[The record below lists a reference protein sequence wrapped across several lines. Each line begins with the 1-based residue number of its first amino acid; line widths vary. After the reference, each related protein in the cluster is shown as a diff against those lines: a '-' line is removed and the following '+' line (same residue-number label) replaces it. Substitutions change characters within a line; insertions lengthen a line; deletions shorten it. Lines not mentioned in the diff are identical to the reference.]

1 MSTNNL
7 IKLST
12 YKNDFGF
19 KVPYLLEIG
28 SPQETN
34 YTALC
39 YPIGNS
45 IFGGNFIIDIDY
57 ISPKGTFVNPYTSY
71 GLNSGSKSNVSLT
84 KEIVK
89 MIFDNKLKRRYN
101 LGTLSSE
108 FGFEFELKTLT
119 ASNCGIELSVSD
131 GSKLFVHSNF
141 YSIVDVL
148 KWDDTFP
155 VKNLYLKLLS
165 DNFATKEDLV
175 ECANQLYKLKNYLL
189 TRSKDLGGVSS
200 VNK

>member
-1 MSTNNL
+1 MPTNNL

-28 SPQETN
+28 SSQETN

-45 IFGGNFIIDIDY
+45 IFGGNFILDIDY
-57 ISPKGTFVNPYTSY
+57 ISPEGTFVNPYMSY
-71 GLNSGSKSNVSLT
+71 GLNSGSKSKVSLT

-89 MIFDNKLKRRYN
+89 MIFDNKLKRKYK

-131 GSKLFVHSNF
+131 GSKLFVNLNF

-165 DNFATKEDLV
+165 DNFATKEELV
-175 ECANQLYKLKNYLL
+175 ECAYQLYKLKNSLL
-189 TRSKDLGGVSS
+189 TQSKNLGGVSS

>member
-1 MSTNNL
+1 MATNNL

-28 SPQETN
+28 SPQADN

-89 MIFDNKLKRRYN
+89 MIFDNKLKRGYK
-101 LGTLSSE
+101 LGTLSCE
-108 FGFEFELKTLT
+108 FGFELEVKTLT
-119 ASNCGIELSVSD
+119 NSNCGIEISVSD
-131 GSKLFVHSNF
+131 GSKLFVNLNF

-148 KWDDTFP
+148 KWDGNNPIKSF
-155 VKNLYLKLLS
+155 YLKLLS
-165 DNFATKEDLV
+165 DNFSTKEELY
-175 ECANQLYKLKNYLL
+175 ECATQLYRLKNSLIEQ
-189 TRSKDLGGVSS
+189 SKDVGGVSS
-200 VNK
+200 VDK

>member
-1 MSTNNL
+1 MPTNDL

-39 YPIGNS
+39 YLMGNS
-45 IFGGNFIIDIDY
+45 IFGGNFILDIDY
-57 ISPKGTFVNPYTSY
+57 ISPEGSFVNPYTSY

-89 MIFDNKLKRRYN
+89 MLFDKKLKRKYK

-108 FGFEFELKTLT
+108 FGFELEVKTLT

-131 GSKLFVHSNF
+131 GSKLFVNLNF

-155 VKNLYLKLLS
+155 VKSLYLNLLS
-165 DNFATKEDLV
+165 DNFSTKEDLLD
-175 ECANQLYKLKNYLL
+175 CAKQLYSVKNFSLAQG
-189 TRSKDLGGVSS
+189 KNLGGVSS

>member
-7 IKLST
+7 LKLST

-28 SPQETN
+28 RPQETN

-57 ISPKGTFVNPYTSY
+57 ISPNGTFVNPYTNY

-89 MIFDNKLKRRYN
+89 MIFDNKLKRKYK

-119 ASNCGIELSVSD
+119 ASNCGIEISVSD
-131 GSKLFVHSNF
+131 GSKLLVYLDF

-148 KWDDTFP
+148 KWDDTIPIKSF
-155 VKNLYLKLLS
+155 YLDLLS
-165 DNFATKEDLV
+165 DKFPTKDDLFD
-175 ECANQLYKLKNYLL
+175 CAKQLYSVKNSLL
-189 TRSKDLGGVSS
+189 TQGKDLGGVFSG
-200 VNK
+200 NK

>member
-7 IKLST
+7 IKFST
-12 YKNDFGF
+12 YTNEFGF

-28 SPQETN
+28 SPQELN
-34 YTALC
+34 YTAIC
-39 YPIGNS
+39 YPIGSSN
-45 IFGGNFIIDIDY
+45 FGGNFALDIEYRLLD
-57 ISPKGTFVNPYTSY
+57 GTLVNPYIRY
-71 GLNSGSKSNVSLT
+71 RLNSGSKSNVSLT

-89 MIFDNKLKRRYN
+89 MIFDKKTKRRYK
-101 LGTLSSE
+101 LGTLSCE

-119 ASNCGIELSVSD
+119 ASNCGIEISVSG
-131 GSKLFVHSNF
+131 GSKLFVNLNF

-155 VKNLYLKLLS
+155 VKSLYLKLLS
-165 DNFATKEDLV
+165 DNFSTKEDLID
-175 ECANQLYKLKNYLL
+175 CANQLYSVKDSLL
-189 TRSKDLGGVSS
+189 AQSTNLGGTFS

>member
-7 IKLST
+7 IKFSI

-28 SPQETN
+28 SPQEDN

-45 IFGGNFIIDIDY
+45 IFGGNFILDIDY
-57 ISPKGTFVNPYTSY
+57 ISSKGTFVNPYTSY
-71 GLNSGSKSNVSLT
+71 GLNSGSKSNVSLI

-89 MIFDNKLKRRYN
+89 MLFDKKVKRRYN
-101 LGTLSSE
+101 LGTLSSD
-108 FGFEFELKTLT
+108 FGFELEVKTLT
-119 ASNCGIELSVSD
+119 DSNCGIVVSVSD
-131 GSKLFVHSNF
+131 GSKLFVNLNF

-148 KWDDTFP
+148 KWGGNNPIKSF
-155 VKNLYLKLLS
+155 YLDLLS
-165 DNFATKEDLV
+165 DNFSTKEDLF
-175 ECANQLYKLKNYLL
+175 ECATQLHRLKNSLIEQ
-189 TRSKDLGGVSS
+189 SKDVGGVSS
-200 VNK
+200 VNQ

>member
-1 MSTNNL
+1 MPTNDL

-34 YTALC
+34 YTAIC
-39 YPIGNS
+39 YPIGSS
-45 IFGGNFIIDIDY
+45 IFGGTFALDFEF
-57 ISPKGTFVNPYTSY
+57 ISPEGIFINPYTSY
-71 GLNSGSKSNVSLT
+71 GLNLGSKSNVSLT

-89 MIFDNKLKRRYN
+89 MLFDKKLKRKYK

-108 FGFEFELKTLT
+108 FGFELEVKTLT

-131 GSKLFVHSNF
+131 GSKLFVNLNF

-155 VKNLYLKLLS
+155 VKSLYLKLLS
-165 DNFATKEDLV
+165 DNFSTKEDLLD
-175 ECANQLYKLKNYLL
+175 CAKQLYSVKNFSLAQG
-189 TRSKDLGGVSS
+189 KNLGGVSS

>member
-7 IKLST
+7 IKFSI

-28 SPQETN
+28 SPQEDN

-39 YPIGNS
+39 YPIGN
-45 IFGGNFIIDIDY
+45 FILDIDY
-57 ISPKGTFVNPYTSY
+57 ISSKGTFVNPYTSY
-71 GLNSGSKSNVSLT
+71 GLNSGSKSNISLT

-89 MIFDNKLKRRYN
+89 MIFDNKLKRKYK

-108 FGFEFELKTLT
+108 FGFELEVKTLT

-131 GSKLFVHSNF
+131 GSKLFVNLNF

-155 VKNLYLKLLS
+155 VKSLYLKLLS
-165 DNFATKEDLV
+165 DNFSTKEDLLD
-175 ECANQLYKLKNYLL
+175 CAKQLYSVKNFSLAQG
-189 TRSKDLGGVSS
+189 KNLGGVSS

>member
-1 MSTNNL
+1 MPTNDL

-39 YPIGNS
+39 YPMGNS
-45 IFGGNFIIDIDY
+45 IFGGNFILDIDY
-57 ISPKGTFVNPYTSY
+57 ISPEGSFVNPYTSY

-89 MIFDNKLKRRYN
+89 MLFDKKLKRKYK

-108 FGFEFELKTLT
+108 FGFELEVKTLT

-131 GSKLFVHSNF
+131 GSKLFVNLNF

-155 VKNLYLKLLS
+155 VKSLYLKLLS
-165 DNFATKEDLV
+165 DNFSTKEDLLD
-175 ECANQLYKLKNYLL
+175 CAKQLYSVKNFSLAQG
-189 TRSKDLGGVSS
+189 KNLGGVSS
-200 VNK
+200 VNQ

>member
-12 YKNDFGF
+12 YTNEYAF

-28 SPQETN
+28 SPQEN
-34 YTALC
+34 DYTTIC

-45 IFGGNFIIDIDY
+45 IFGGNFALDIEYRLLD
-57 ISPKGTFVNPYTSY
+57 GTLVNPYIRY
-71 GLNSGSKSNVSLT
+71 GLNSGSKSTVSLT

-89 MIFDNKLKRRYN
+89 MIFDKRTKRRYKI
-101 LGTLSSE
+101 GTLSCE
-108 FGFEFELKTLT
+108 LGFEFELKTLT
-119 ASNCGIELSVSD
+119 DSNCGIVVSVSD
-131 GSKLFVHSNF
+131 GSKLFVNLNF

-148 KWDDTFP
+148 KWGGNNPIKSF
-155 VKNLYLKLLS
+155 YLKLLS
-165 DNFATKEDLV
+165 DNFSTKEELY
-175 ECANQLYKLKNYLL
+175 ECATQLYTLKTSLL
-189 TRSKDLGGVSS
+189 AQNKELGGVSS

>member
-28 SPQETN
+28 GPQETN

-45 IFGGNFIIDIDY
+45 IFGGNFILDIDY
-57 ISPKGTFVNPYTSY
+57 ISSKGTFVNPYTSY

-89 MIFDNKLKRRYN
+89 MIFDNKLKRKYK
-101 LGTLSSE
+101 LGTLSCE
-108 FGFEFELKTLT
+108 LGFEFKLKTLT
-119 ASNCGIELSVSD
+119 TSNCSIVVSVSD
-131 GSKLFVHSNF
+131 GSKLFVNLNF

-148 KWDDTFP
+148 KWGGNNPIKSF
-155 VKNLYLKLLS
+155 YLDLLS
-165 DNFATKEDLV
+165 DNFSTKEDLF
-175 ECANQLYKLKNYLL
+175 ECATQLHRLKNSLIEQ
-189 TRSKDLGGVSS
+189 SKDVGGVSS
-200 VNK
+200 VNQ

>member
-12 YKNDFGF
+12 YKSDFGF

-28 SPQETN
+28 SPQELN
-34 YTALC
+34 YTAIC

-45 IFGGNFIIDIDY
+45 IFGGNFILDIDY
-57 ISPKGTFVNPYTSY
+57 ISPKGTFVSPYTSY
-71 GLNSGSKSNVSLT
+71 GLNSGSKLNVSLT

-89 MIFDNKLKRRYN
+89 MIFDNKFKRRYN

-108 FGFEFELKTLT
+108 FGFELEVKTLT

-131 GSKLFVHSNF
+131 GSKLFVNLNF

-155 VKNLYLKLLS
+155 VKSLYLKLLS
-165 DNFATKEDLV
+165 DNFSTKEGLF
-175 ECANQLYKLKNYLL
+175 ECATQLYILKNSLL
-189 TRSKDLGGVSS
+189 EQSKNVGGVSS
-200 VNK
+200 GNK

>member
-141 YSIVDVL
+141 YSIVNVL

-189 TRSKDLGGVSS
+189 TQSKDLGGVSS

>member
-1 MSTNNL
+1 MPTNDL

-34 YTALC
+34 YTSLC

-45 IFGGNFIIDIDY
+45 IFGGNFILDIDY
-57 ISPKGTFVNPYTSY
+57 ISPEGSFVNPYTSY
-71 GLNSGSKSNVSLT
+71 GLNLGSKSNVSLT

-89 MIFDNKLKRRYN
+89 MLFDKKLKRKYK

-108 FGFEFELKTLT
+108 FGFELEVKTLT

-131 GSKLFVHSNF
+131 GSKLFVNLNF

-155 VKNLYLKLLS
+155 VKSLYLKLLS
-165 DNFATKEDLV
+165 DNFSTKEDLLD
-175 ECANQLYKLKNYLL
+175 CAKQLYSVKNFSLAQG
-189 TRSKDLGGVSS
+189 KNLGGVSS